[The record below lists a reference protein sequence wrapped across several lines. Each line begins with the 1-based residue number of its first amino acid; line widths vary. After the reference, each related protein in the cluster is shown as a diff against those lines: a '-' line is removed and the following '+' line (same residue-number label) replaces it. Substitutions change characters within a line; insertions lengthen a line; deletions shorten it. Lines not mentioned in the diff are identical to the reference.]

1 MVMMMKLGGF
11 RLFFPNATV
20 HVVDNNNSQGPDFIC
35 SSDVIAKFHY
45 TGPTAPDQTMSAD
58 YVRDPYVV
66 GSGRA
71 RVVKFRRGKYDR
83 VSALILPTY
92 PFVVHYTYMNLMY
105 PTIIFV
111 EDLYRRDEH
120 VCLCVQGRRH
130 DFKSEGGG
138 QKRDLRA
145 ERAKKIVHPLFQMWE
160 VRRGKSKQII
170 ISIEYTEICYMVV
183 ALINVS

>member
-1 MVMMMKLGGF
+1 MKLGGF

-45 TGPTAPDQTMSAD
+45 TGPTGPDQTMSAD
-58 YVRDPYVV
+58 FVRDPYVV

-83 VSALILPTY
+83 VGALILPTY

-130 DFKSEGGG
+130 DFKSEAD
-138 QKRDLRA
+138 KNVIC
-145 ERAKKIVHPLFQMWE
+145 ERNELKKLYTPLFQMWE

-170 ISIEYTEICYMVV
+170 ITIEYTEICYMVV